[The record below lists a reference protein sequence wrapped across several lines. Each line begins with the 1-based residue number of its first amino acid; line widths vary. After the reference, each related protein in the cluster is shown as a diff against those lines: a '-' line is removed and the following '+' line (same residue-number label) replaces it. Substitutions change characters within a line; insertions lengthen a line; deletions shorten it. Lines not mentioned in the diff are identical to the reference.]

1 MTKTDTEDW
10 NVVDCFH
17 NINDDTRI
25 LRSAGP
31 RRKNYMIGLQ
41 IPDLLCR
48 HFIVADNPDIRL
60 NLTDDLIE
68 VIGKAIIV
76 INQ

>member
-1 MTKTDTEDW
+1 
-10 NVVDCFH
+10 
-17 NINDDTRI
+17 
-25 LRSAGP
+25 
-31 RRKNYMIGLQ
+31 MIGLQ